1 MSAILPLVNQE
12 HLPTELRDL
21 LNSPDG
27 PAFEQAL
34 DVMVRDREQ
43 RLFRALGQLARDLHG
58 AMRRL
63 GGELAS
69 EGMPDSVAD
78 ARQHLNEV
86 LEMSALAAHRSID
99 FAERMRYVGYPDEMV
114 GRMHDMWSPAQRA
127 LVEENGFMVSAAT
140 LFPNLSLVHN
150 WPQVD
155 ETALVQDS
163 LQLVVQVNG
172 KLRGHIEVPASA
184 SREEVEASARANEN
198 VLRFTDGLTIRKV
211 IVVPGKLVNIVA
223 N

>member
-99 FAERMRYVGYPDEMV
+99 FAERMRPAAELLAHNAGEVLAFTDSKSDPAAVLAHQASDFAISCRDGLADMV
-114 GRMHDMWSPAQRA
+114 MAQSWQDLSGQRIKKVVNFIESVESSLLELVRLTGA
-127 LVEENGFMVSAAT
+127 LAGSEA
-140 LFPNLSLVHN
+140 
-150 WPQVD
+150 
-155 ETALVQDS
+155 
-163 LQLVVQVNG
+163 
-172 KLRGHIEVPASA
+172 PAS
-184 SREEVEASARANEN
+184 V
-198 VLRFTDGLTIRKV
+198 VKV
-211 IVVPGKLVNIVA
+211 SSQDDADRLLSEFGF
-223 N
+223 